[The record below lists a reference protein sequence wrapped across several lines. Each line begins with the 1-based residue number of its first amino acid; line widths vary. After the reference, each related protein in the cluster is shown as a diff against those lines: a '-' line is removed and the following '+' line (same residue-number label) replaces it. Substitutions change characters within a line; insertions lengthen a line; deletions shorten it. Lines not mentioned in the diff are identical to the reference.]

1 MYIIQLINMDDKLQY
16 ATTRARET
24 ERRLRDR
31 YPQILREA
39 GLDDAMIDRLM
50 ADYDDPVIRTM
61 NPVTGIDRYPVDQ
74 DDDDKEDEIS
84 IDDFGPF
91 PG

>member
-1 MYIIQLINMDDKLQY
+1 MDDKLKY

-31 YPQILREA
+31 YPQILRDA

-61 NPVTGIDRYPVDQ
+61 NPVTDMNRHLVDQ
-74 DDDDKEDEIS
+74 EDDEEDEIS
-84 IDDFGPF
+84 IDDFGPL

>member
-1 MYIIQLINMDDKLQY
+1 MNMDDKLKY
-16 ATTRARET
+16 STTRARET

-39 GLDDAMIDRLM
+39 GCDDALINRLM
-50 ADYDDPVIRTM
+50 ADYDDPVIRTVI
-61 NPVTGIDRYPVDQ
+61 PVSGIDMPPVDQ
-74 DDDDKEDEIS
+74 DDDDDDEIS

-91 PG
+91 PR

>member
-1 MYIIQLINMDDKLQY
+1 MDDKLQY
-16 ATTRARET
+16 TSTRARET

-39 GLDDAMIDRLM
+39 GCDEELIDRLM

-61 NPVTGIDRYPVDQ
+61 NPVSGIDWPPVDQ
-74 DDDDKEDEIS
+74 DDDDDDEIS